1 MNDDKTV
8 IKPAFSSN
16 INSDDDRT
24 QLFKPEVLLVCL
36 LGTQGE
42 ELATNRFSGGFTVGR
57 AADNA
62 IVVNSDIVSRH
73 HLEIKRENGA
83 WWVYNLQSANGIYID
98 GRLIEH
104 KQKLQL
110 PCLIGMGL
118 SGIRLK
124 IQTLTRLEDA
134 TEIHQT
140 AASSNETGQTS
151 TASNNPQTPWSQ
163 ERLKARLLAEESAA
177 DMGDYTLMVRKL
189 IHEDRVIRKKGYKK
203 IIRVL
208 AGLFLVSVGLV
219 AYQQI
224 ALSNTRKLA
233 LDMFYD
239 IKTLEVSL
247 SQADIRLEESAEALD
262 KTLQT
267 ITNEKIKVEQ
277 EQLKLQQE
285 KIAAERRR
293 MLQDRERLG
302 NMKAKYRQYVEQ
314 ANSLRLRFPSA
325 SRYEEELIAKVARE
339 LGESEL
345 ELPGEFVAEV
355 HKYIQYW
362 QGSARIQSAIEAMEK
377 NNYIPIVIDNLKKH
391 GMPLYFIYLPLQES
405 NYNNQAIGPETRYGI
420 AKGAWQLLASTA
432 QDYGIVTG
440 PLADVR
446 EYDEQD
452 GRFDF
457 TQATQAGIK
466 YLRRIYSTEA
476 QASGLLVMA
485 SYNYG
490 DNRVKNMIRNMPDNP
505 RDKNFWKF
513 IQQYELPKETR
524 DYVFYIFSAA
534 VIGEDPQ
541 HFGFSFN
548 PPLFAEKSE

>member
-8 IKPAFSSN
+8 IKPAFSAHQPA
-16 INSDDDRT
+16 DDDRT
-24 QLFKPEVLLVCL
+24 ILFKPDALQVSL
-36 LGTQGE
+36 LGVRGE
-42 ELATNRFSGGFTVGR
+42 VIANYTFSGHFSAGR

-62 IVVNSDIVSRH
+62 IVIKSDTVSRR
-73 HLEIKRENGA
+73 HLEVKWENGA

-98 GRLIEH
+98 DRLIPHQE
-104 KQKLQL
+104 KLNL
-110 PCLIGMGL
+110 PCLIGIGL
-118 SGIRLK
+118 SGIRLR
-124 IQTLTRLEDA
+124 IQSAKSVDNP
-134 TEIHQT
+134 
-140 AASSNETGQTS
+140 SQTS
-151 TASNNPQTPWSQ
+151 RTVVSGAERSQATYKPQQPLSQ
-163 ERLKARLLAEESAA
+163 EHIKARLLAEEAVA
-177 DMGDYTLMVRKL
+177 DMGDYTLMVRRL

-203 IIRVL
+203 IIWIL
-208 AGLFLVSVGLV
+208 GGLFLVSVGLV
-219 AYQQI
+219 TYQQI

-262 KTLQT
+262 KTMQT

-277 EQLKLQQE
+277 EQLKLQRE
-285 KIAAERRR
+285 KIAAERQR
-293 MLQDRERLG
+293 MLLERERLG
-302 NMKAKYRQYVEQ
+302 SMKAKYRQYVEE
-314 ANSLRLRFPSA
+314 ANSLRLRFPTA
-325 SRYEEELIAKVARE
+325 ARYEEEIIAKVARE

-355 HKYIQYW
+355 KKYIQYW
-362 QGSARIQSAIEAMEK
+362 QASSRIETAVETMEK
-377 NNYIPIVIDNLKKH
+377 NNYLSIVVDTLKKY

-405 NYNNQAIGPETRYGI
+405 NYDTQAIGPETKYGI

-432 QDYGIVTG
+432 QDYGVVTG
-440 PLADVR
+440 PLAGVR

-490 DNRVKNMIRNMPDNP
+490 DNRVKSMIKNMPDNP

-524 DYVFYIFSAA
+524 DYVFYIVSAA

-541 HFGFSFN
+541 HFGFKFN
-548 PPLFAEKSE
+548 PPLFDSSAE